1 MPALRHFSQN
11 AMLGNQF
18 GGMADAAASSS
29 GSHAELIATD
39 ISGVADSLVV
49 SVHAWLHLSQL
60 CASIRRVNLDEGA
73 R

>member
-11 AMLGNQF
+11 VMLGNQF

-39 ISGVADSLVV
+39 ISGVADSLVI
-49 SVHAWLHLSQL
+49 SVMPGFIFLT
-60 CASIRRVNLDEGA
+60 CALRFA
-73 R
+73 A